1 MKSVLP
7 ILVCSFFLF
16 AIVSC
21 GTYNSIQTYQ
31 DEFKGTKKHI
41 LNHLVRP
48 EERRSLVTSAIITY
62 EKEML
67 SSKTDVYNMYFVF
80 TRGTTS
86 FDIDRKGFVK
96 IGDSKFDV
104 ETKSMQTELKTG
116 INDTSTTSTD
126 STGTHTISSSETVHW
141 INDKFKIGLTT
152 EMVAAIAKS
161 KEMTVRFYSGPIP
174 VTFIV
179 QLDYYKKLKEMMA
192 KE

>member
-1 MKSVLP
+1 MKSVPP

-48 EERRSLVTSAIITY
+48 QERRSLVASATITY

-96 IGDSKFDV
+96 IGDNKFDV

-116 INDTSTTSTD
+116 INDTSTTTSD

-141 INDKFKIGLTT
+141 VNDKFKIGLTT
-152 EMVAAIAKS
+152 EMVAAIAKN

-179 QLDYYKKLKEMMA
+179 QLDYYKKLKEMIA